1 MPSRLTAVAALAFA
15 IFSMAAHAEIEFIRP
30 GDVPSEGPAELDVGL
45 LQLDEMYRGLDLL
58 GRLSSRASK
67 GTIISALMIDY
78 AKDDIDGVPGITDAD
93 RELAARV
100 EIAQKR
106 SIASRSWAEND
117 LDGDGVVTRSEL
129 SVVGRTRV
137 EGRVH
142 GQGQNASIEL
152 TEEQRET
159 LVLDYVGTF
168 LGQDRD
174 SDDAVTYEEAIAP
187 VDEEGILTRMRTE
200 GGALKPV
207 WDADGNG
214 AITEVEV
221 RRSADR
227 LLDLIDANDN
237 SFIEAEEAQAAFRG
251 FTKARARSEDPSRGK
266 RIQCTLPEVPK
277 TAEIVVLQGDSG
289 SAVTN
294 IAFDVPNDPVVRM
307 AEVTVPEG
315 ITELYLIASV
325 RSPTVLRIVGPGVDR
340 VKAVIG
346 VAAVVAL
353 DGGKADLANTPCH
366 RGFLGIR
373 IVEPGGV
380 AAEFGQAL
388 GRDDV
393 RAVVAER
400 LGHINL
406 GTLSNAADTLLD
418 GNDLPVMKGDGQIVV
433 DRFLSFDPGGF
444 QVLDPGA
451 IQSTVKVSARD
462 LPPLEIGLIVLASE
476 GKIDF
481 VAPPPGFLT
490 RDVPEGVKRV
500 MPDGDVLPGTSVEGD
515 PGGRNGAQ
523 FPLTVVVRRAI
534 DLPAGLTSERGVRLI
549 VPDGVPKPRGLRN

>member
-1 MPSRLTAVAALAFA
+1 MPSRLTVLAALAFV
-15 IFSMAAHAEIEFIRP
+15 ILSMPVPAEIEFIRP
-30 GDVPSEGPAELDVGL
+30 GDVPSEGPTELDVGL
-45 LQLDEMYRGLDLL
+45 LELDEVYRGLDLL
-58 GRLSSRASK
+58 GRLSSRATK
-67 GTIISALMIDY
+67 GTVISTLMIDY

-100 EIAQKR
+100 VIARQR
-106 SIASRSWAEND
+106 SNTSRSWAEND
-117 LDGDGVVTRSEL
+117 LDGNGVVTRSEL
-129 SVVGRTRV
+129 MVVGRTRV
-137 EGRVH
+137 EGGVR
-142 GQGQNASIEL
+142 GQGQDALIEL

-174 SDDAVTYEEAIAP
+174 SNDAVTYEEAIAP
-187 VDEEGILTRMRTE
+187 VDEEGILTRLRTE
-200 GGALKPV
+200 GGSLKPV

-214 AITEVEV
+214 TITEVEI

-227 LLDLIDANDN
+227 LLGLVDANDN
-237 SFIEAEEAQAAFRG
+237 NVVEVEEAQAAFRA
-251 FTKARARSEDPSRGK
+251 FTTSRARSEDPSRGK

-294 IAFDVPNDPVVRM
+294 IALNVPNDPVIRM
-307 AEVTVPEG
+307 AEVEVPEG
-315 ITELYLIASV
+315 KTDVYLIASM
-325 RSPTVLRIVGPGVDR
+325 RSPTIFRIMGAGAAR
-340 VKAVIG
+340 VKAVVG
-346 VAAVVAL
+346 VAALVAL
-353 DGGKADLANTPCH
+353 EGGKADLANTPCH

-373 IVEPGGV
+373 IVEPGGI

-388 GRDDV
+388 GRDDL
-393 RAVVAER
+393 RAVVAGR

-406 GTLSNAADTLLD
+406 GTLSNAADTLLVGD
-418 GNDLPVMKGDGQIVV
+418 DLPVMMGDGQIVV

-444 QVLDPGA
+444 QVLDPGE
-451 IQSTVKVSARD
+451 IQSTVKVSARE

-481 VAPPPGFLT
+481 VSPPPGFLT
-490 RDVPEGVKRV
+490 RDVPDGIKRV
-500 MPDGDVLPGTSVEGD
+500 VPDGDATAGITLQGEAD
-515 PGGRNGAQ
+515 GGSSGQ

-534 DLPAGLTSERGVRLI
+534 DLPAGLTTERGVRLI

>member
-1 MPSRLTAVAALAFA
+1 MPSRLTVLAALAFV
-15 IFSMAAHAEIEFIRP
+15 IFSMPAPAEIEFIRP
-30 GDVPSEGPAELDVGL
+30 GDLPSEGPAELDVGL
-45 LQLDEMYRGLDLL
+45 LELDEVYRGLDLL
-58 GRLSSRASK
+58 GRLSSRATK
-67 GTIISALMIDY
+67 GTVISALMIDY
-78 AKDDIDGVPGITDAD
+78 AKDDIDGVPGITDTD
-93 RELAARV
+93 RELAASV
-100 EIAQKR
+100 EIARKR
-106 SIASRSWAEND
+106 SSASRTWAEND

-129 SVVGRTRV
+129 MVVGRSRV
-137 EGRVH
+137 EGGVRS
-142 GQGQNASIEL
+142 QGQDALIEL

-174 SDDAVTYEEAIAP
+174 SNDAVTYEEAIAP
-187 VDEEGILTRMRTE
+187 VDEEGILTRLRTE
-200 GGALKPV
+200 GAALKPV

-227 LLDLIDANDN
+227 LLDLMDANDN
-237 SFIEAEEAQAAFRG
+237 NFVEVEEAQAAFRA
-251 FTKARARSEDPSRGK
+251 FTTARARSEDPSRGK
-266 RIQCTLPEVPK
+266 RIKCTLPEVPK
-277 TAEIVVLQGDSG
+277 TAEVVVLQGDSG

-294 IAFDVPNDPVVRM
+294 IALDVPNDPVIRM
-307 AEVTVPEG
+307 AEVEVPEG
-315 ITELYLIASV
+315 KTDVYLIASM
-325 RSPTVLRIVGPGVDR
+325 RSPTIFRIMGAGAAR
-340 VKAVIG
+340 VKAVVG

-353 DGGKADLANTPCH
+353 EGGKADLANTPCH

-388 GRDDV
+388 GRDDL

-406 GTLSNAADTLLD
+406 GTLSNAADTLLVGD
-418 GNDLPVMKGDGQIVV
+418 ALPVMRGDGQIVV

-444 QVLDPGA
+444 QVLDPGK

-481 VAPPPGFLT
+481 VSPPPGFLT
-490 RDVPEGVKRV
+490 RDVPDGIKRV
-500 MPDGDVLPGTSVEGD
+500 VPDGDAKAGITLQGEA
-515 PGGRNGAQ
+515 GGGSSAQ

-534 DLPAGLTSERGVRLI
+534 DLPAGLTTERGVRLI